1 MHWSLSL
8 TLRYIIF
15 KFFLWFISLYSFQDS
30 NQTDSNYFF
39 YIFYPLYIF
48 CIFIYLCCILNI
60 FFCFIFLVKNSVFC
74 FYSIYCHI
82 HFWKFYFNYYF
93 LHSRCYLV
101 LFKVYG
107 FFMLFFFS
115 NFQWKI
121 LSL

>member
-30 NQTDSNYFF
+30 NQIDSNYFF

-82 HFWKFYFNYYF
+82 HFWKFLILIITFYILDVIWFF
-93 LHSRCYLV
+93 LKSMVFLCC
-101 LFKVYG
+101 FI
-107 FFMLFFFS
+107 F
-115 NFQWKI
+115 
-121 LSL
+121 